1 MAGGLARLNT
11 TVRFGD
17 SEEEVCFLRLAKLE
31 EAASFE
37 GLLHATEREQAA
49 AVPNPLQRS
58 RFVVSRGLR
67 RAMLSACTGVSADSL
82 VFAHDGEGKP
92 RVQGLPGWD
101 FNLSHAGDY
110 VAVVVGRGSVGVD
123 IEKYRE
129 VREMESIVGR
139 YFHPEERDAW
149 HALPSA
155 RRPAAFFLLWSA
167 REAAMKCAGLG
178 LAKGLSVT
186 RVDSGILEE
195 GRGTAWVGDR
205 LLQLRSLPSP
215 EGYELVIC
223 RQEHP
228 ALI

>member
-1 MAGGLARLNT
+1 MNT

-31 EAASFE
+31 EAAAFE
-37 GLLHATEREQAA
+37 GLLTATEREQAA
-49 AVPNPLQRS
+49 AVSNPFQRS

-67 RAMLSACTGVSADSL
+67 RVMLSDCTGVSADSL
-82 VFAHDGEGKP
+82 VFSHDGEGKP
-92 RVQGLPGWD
+92 RLQGLSGWD
-101 FNLSHAGDY
+101 FNISHAGDY
-110 VAVVVGRGSVGVD
+110 VAAVVGRGSVGVD
-123 IEKYRE
+123 IEQCRE
-129 VREMESIVGR
+129 VRDMESIVDR
-139 YFHPEERDAW
+139 YFHPKEQAVW
-149 HALPSA
+149 HDLPPA

-186 RVDSGILEE
+186 RVDPGILEQ
-195 GRGTAWVGDR
+195 GQVDARVGDR

-223 RQEHP
+223 RQEHS